1 MTIITEEE
9 IMLSEFT
16 FISVCYNQEDYVV
29 EHLNS
34 IKEQVIRYGDNI
46 EISLIV
52 ADDCS
57 KDNTVL
63 KVQKW
68 IDQNTALFKKT
79 LVIKNSSNLGSVKN
93 IYNAIEKC
101 ETEQFKILACDDC
114 YNESLNIFEIY
125 TKYENQILIT
135 PIAPIVPMS
144 KDSQDIRN
152 YIWSIER
159 DYKLVQYYTNT
170 KKLGVLLSIRNFLM
184 APGVFIPSRYWRD
197 SEIKNEILQFK
208 YIEDYPMWINLFVKK
223 KLKPLIVSSRY
234 IKYRISLSSRK
245 IDGVLVNDKRKND
258 YIKLKEMY
266 TFKIS
271 IYEKIKYYILKLIFT
286 CKTMILLH

>member
-1 MTIITEEE
+1 
-9 IMLSEFT
+9 MLSEFT

>member
-1 MTIITEEE
+1 
-9 IMLSEFT
+9 MLSEFT

-135 PIAPIVPMS
+135 PIAPIAPMS

-159 DYKLVQYYTNT
+159 DYKLVQYYTIT

-223 KLKPLIVSSRY
+223 KLNPLIVSSRY

-271 IYEKIKYYILKLIFT
+271 IYEKIKYYILKLLFT

>member
-1 MTIITEEE
+1 
-9 IMLSEFT
+9 MLSEFT

-159 DYKLVQYYTNT
+159 DYKLVQYYTIT

-223 KLKPLIVSSRY
+223 KLNPLIVSSRY

-271 IYEKIKYYILKLIFT
+271 VYEKIKYYILKLLFT